1 MARPGAEGPT
11 DRPDESETV
20 KTPHARSLE
29 SRRRSSLVIPG
40 DETHADKQIYSPEDF
55 VEWIKDNAE
64 FTFTLMIHRQ
74 EKWEQREQEIKEME
88 DAHKE
93 EVYNLNE
100 RIMRLTQ
107 QIPRENEDGD
117 SRMEAEYAQMRDEL
131 DQAQKEKE
139 SLLAVVKM
147 MGGGAPTVKG
157 NHQSPAQKS
166 SDASS
171 SSTGKRSRNAQDDG
185 PDGQWG
191 FRVARTSTPLGP
203 DAPRVVGALATSP
216 GVKRAR
222 LLQESDSRAVA
233 TTSSRTLQLP
243 PQTSQLLEIYFAV
256 THSWFPVIA
265 KHNILRASYLYA
277 NAPFSITTT
286 SPGSGDHAALWAIL
300 SYTITQSRTN
310 SRAGPAEPIA
320 LAKEYYTV
328 SRNLIPT
335 EKARYELG
343 HIQALLLLTLVN
355 MGLED
360 WTAAWLLSGQAVR
373 MATAMGLG
381 ALSDSRR
388 SDELRQGKAVF
399 LGCFVIDSL
408 LSFRLSRSPAMP
420 PSDLATVGLL
430 EEDGLEEWNS
440 WADVL
445 PPTGGPPVLSDGKGV
460 KFKPWRAEMQRKLLL
475 NDDHYPT
482 TAHQLA
488 YVSSR
493 CEGKAYGHISPRMQ
507 DNSTTPYQTIKDV
520 FDHLESVFYDP
531 NQKQVARDE
540 YLDLKMDAKQDFID
554 FLADFTRL
562 AEESEQPMDLR
573 KKDLYRKLPPLL
585 QTQVMIHSGDESV
598 SLEQFIHKCQI
609 ASRLIAQQVAA
620 RNATRNTNRNNN
632 GGTAGRGEASRST
645 STKKEI
651 TRLTDAEKATLM
663 KERKCFICREQG
675 HVSYNCPKKTNKNK
689 RTAVAS
695 ATVTGAKAKTKTKDE
710 IEEAETDA
718 DSGNG

>member
-1 MARPGAEGPT
+1 MARPGGEGPT
-11 DRPDESETV
+11 DRPDESESLE
-20 KTPHARSLE
+20 TPHARSLE
-29 SRRRSSLVIPG
+29 SRRRSSLVFPG
-40 DETHADKQIYSPEDF
+40 DETHADKQIDSPEDF

-88 DAHKE
+88 NAHKE
-93 EVYNLNE
+93 EVFNLNE

-157 NHQSPAQKS
+157 NHQSPAQK
-166 SDASS
+166 
-171 SSTGKRSRNAQDDG
+171 RSAKM
-185 PDGQWG
+185 PD
-191 FRVARTSTPLGP
+191 
-203 DAPRVVGALATSP
+203 
-216 GVKRAR
+216 
-222 LLQESDSRAVA
+222 
-233 TTSSRTLQLP
+233 
-243 PQTSQLLEIYFAV
+243 
-256 THSWFPVIA
+256 
-265 KHNILRASYLYA
+265 
-277 NAPFSITTT
+277 
-286 SPGSGDHAALWAIL
+286 
-300 SYTITQSRTN
+300 
-310 SRAGPAEPIA
+310 
-320 LAKEYYTV
+320 
-328 SRNLIPT
+328 
-335 EKARYELG
+335 
-343 HIQALLLLTLVN
+343 
-355 MGLED
+355 
-360 WTAAWLLSGQAVR
+360 
-373 MATAMGLG
+373 
-381 ALSDSRR
+381 
-388 SDELRQGKAVF
+388 
-399 LGCFVIDSL
+399 
-408 LSFRLSRSPAMP
+408 
-420 PSDLATVGLL
+420 
-430 EEDGLEEWNS
+430 
-440 WADVL
+440 
-445 PPTGGPPVLSDGKGV
+445 PPVLSDGKGV

-493 CEGKAYGHISPRMQ
+493 CEGKAYGHISPRME

-573 KKDLYRKLPPLL
+573 KKDLYRKLPSLL
-585 QTQVMIHSGDESV
+585 QTQVMIHSGDKSV

-632 GGTAGRGEASRST
+632 SGTAGRGEASRST
-645 STKKEI
+645 STNNEI

-675 HVSYNCPKKTNKNK
+675 HVSYNCPKKTNKNE

-718 DSGNG
+718 DSGNE